1 MEMFHPAEVHME
13 QTMASKLL
21 AAIIIIIIVWLFMR
35 GTCVFIRRIML
46 DFEIPPSSSV

>member
-21 AAIIIIIIVWLFMR
+21 LIYIFFFVYEGHL
-35 GTCVFIRRIML
+35 CVYQK
-46 DFEIPPSSSV
+46 DNVGH